1 MAWILHYFL
10 PDLYCTEGFRELRV
24 LYLRLD
30 QVMKNDSGMFGLVV
44 GCVVAL
50 VAFAFIF
57 SGGEF
62 GGKKVIEGDQDLPP
76 VETTNN

>member
-1 MAWILHYFL
+1 
-10 PDLYCTEGFRELRV
+10 
-24 LYLRLD
+24 
-30 QVMKNDSGMFGLVV
+30 MKNENGMFSLVV
-44 GCVVAL
+44 GCIVAL

-62 GGKKVIEGDQDLPP
+62 GGKKTIEGDQDLPP

>member
-1 MAWILHYFL
+1 MAWILHPFL
-10 PDLYCTEGFRELRV
+10 PDLSCTEDGPELAVPYR
-24 LYLRLD
+24 RLD

-44 GCVVAL
+44 GCIVAL

-57 SGGEF
+57 SGGEL

-76 VETTNN
+76 VETTHN

>member
-1 MAWILHYFL
+1 MLSATFGGKNTSNGPLARIMHPGW
-10 PDLYCTEGFRELRV
+10 
-24 LYLRLD
+24 RLA
-30 QVMKNDSGMFGLVV
+30 QAVLVV
-44 GCVVAL
+44 GFIVAV

-62 GGKKVIEGDQDLPP
+62 GGKKTIEGDRDLPP

>member
-1 MAWILHYFL
+1 MAWILHPFL
-10 PDLYCTEGFRELRV
+10 PDLSCTEDGPELAV
-24 LYLRLD
+24 PCLRLD
-30 QVMKNDSGMFGLVV
+30 QVMKSDNGMFGLVV
-44 GCVVAL
+44 GCIVAL

-57 SGGEF
+57 SGGEL